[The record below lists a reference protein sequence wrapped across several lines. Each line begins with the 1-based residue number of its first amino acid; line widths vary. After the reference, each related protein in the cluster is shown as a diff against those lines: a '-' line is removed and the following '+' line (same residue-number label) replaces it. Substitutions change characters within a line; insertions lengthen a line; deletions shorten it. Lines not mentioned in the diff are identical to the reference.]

1 MWNENNMIS
10 HALLN
15 STKTVYS
22 TANKFSK
29 NYMKMK
35 ILKSED
41 TALIF

>member
-1 MWNENNMIS
+1 MFFTFYKNGIII
-10 HALLN
+10 
-15 STKTVYS
+15 YS